1 MAPSS
6 GVALLREAWA
16 PRRVLLVG
24 VAACYAVA
32 CASLHAQL
40 PGLLGRDGLAPIAAR
55 LRDAEARIGSAASLG
70 ARFRALPTLLWL
82 AAPLQ
87 TAPDALAG
95 ALCLLGAC
103 VAGALV
109 ASCALRVRPGGLLT
123 AASFLLLHALYA
135 SLLAVGHP
143 FLSFQWDILLLE
155 SLVLCVLLA
164 APGGALPPALE
175 LPPRVLM
182 FKLMLMSGAVKL
194 QSGCHTWSDLSAL
207 TYHFST
213 QPLPT
218 PLAWH
223 ASALPTGLLR
233 LGVAGALV
241 LEGPAAWLL
250 LCPLRGARTVGVA
263 LQVVFQVTIALTGNY
278 CYFNAL
284 TAVLALA
291 CLPPPSSA
299 RVLRSEPLLSFA
311 VVVATAAVSCL
322 CFRLEGGGLDGL
334 RLNLPSEVMTDALGV
349 ALPATFR
356 VLFCAALP
364 AAALQGCVRAMRS
377 GKRAGAPLRVA
388 GALLA
393 ALAAGVLCTLTTEP
407 LASLLPAN
415 ADSTRAF
422 KAALPPLPSSLRA
435 LAASAHASSAYGLF
449 RSMTGVGAD
458 DKVARPELQFQGR
471 SEGAGAGDESG
482 WRDIR
487 FAYKPE
493 PGALDI
499 APRWVAPHQ
508 PRLDWQLWFAA
519 LSGPGA
525 APWAIHLAAHLLR
538 GTPDV
543 YALLAPGAFSPE
555 APPAEVRVG
564 LFELAFTAPGSKAAQ
579 KGRWWARGGHAR
591 DWLQALRQGP
601 ELDAWLKERGWAP
614 PRGKRRPASGR
625 LAWAR
630 GGQWWAGIAAAAAGG
645 GVGACL
651 AMRSA
656 RTTRSSAEA
665 HQKRE

>member
-6 GVALLREAWA
+6 GIRESWV

-24 VAACYAVA
+24 VASCHAIA

-40 PGLLGRDGLAPIAAR
+40 PGLFGRDGLAPFATS
-55 LRDAEARIGSAASLG
+55 LRGAEARIGSASLA

-82 AAPLQ
+82 AAPLH

-109 ASCALRVRPGGLLT
+109 VACSVRARPGGLVT
-123 AASFLLLHALYA
+123 AFTFLVLHVMYA
-135 SLLAVGHP
+135 SLLTVGQP

-155 SLVLCVLLA
+155 SLVVCALLA
-164 APGGALPPALE
+164 APSGELPPAFE

-182 FKLMLMSGAVKL
+182 WKLMLMSGAVKL
-194 QSGCHTWSDLSAL
+194 QSGCHTWSQLTAL
-207 TYHFST
+207 KYHFAT

-218 PLAWH
+218 PLAWY
-223 ASALPTGLLR
+223 AAAFNTTLLR

-241 LEGPAAWLL
+241 LEGPASWLL

-263 LQVVFQVTIALTGNY
+263 LQVLFQLAIALTGNY
-278 CYFNAL
+278 TYFNLL

-291 CLPPPSSA
+291 CLPPPERARMLRSGHLLSSA
-299 RVLRSEPLLSFA
+299 VLFL
-311 VVVATAAVSCL
+311 TAAVSCSL
-322 CFRLEGGGLDGL
+322 FTLDGGTLDGL
-334 RLNLPSEVMTDALGV
+334 RLNVSKELMTDALGT
-349 ALPATFR
+349 ALPYTLR
-356 VLFCAALP
+356 LLFGAALP
-364 AAALQGCVRAMRS
+364 LAALQGCARALRS
-377 GKRAGAPLRVA
+377 GKRAGAPLRIA

-393 ALAAGVLCTLTTEP
+393 ALAAGVMCTLTAEP
-407 LASLLPAN
+407 LGTLIPR
-415 ADSTRAF
+415 DSDAARAF
-422 KAALPPLPSSLRA
+422 SAALPPLPHSLRA
-435 LAASAHASSAYGLF
+435 LASTMHASSSYGLF
-449 RSMTGVGAD
+449 RSMTGVGVD
-458 DKVARPELQFQGR
+458 DNVARPELQFQGR
-471 SEGAGAGDESG
+471 SDGAAAGDESG

-508 PRLDWQLWFAA
+508 PCLDWQLWFAA
-519 LSGPGA
+519 LGGVNN

-543 YALLAPGAFSPE
+543 YALLAPGAFTPE
-555 APPAEVRVG
+555 SPPAEIRVG
-564 LFELAFTAPGSKAAQ
+564 LFELSFSAPGSKAAQ
-579 KGRWWARGGHAR
+579 RGRWWVRGGQAR
-591 DWLQALRQGP
+591 DWLVALRQGP
-601 ELDAWLKERGWAP
+601 ELDAYLKERGWAP
-614 PRGKRRPASGR
+614 PRSKRKPPRGR

-630 GGQWWAGIAAAAAGG
+630 GGQWWAGVAAAATGG
-645 GVGACL
+645 GVAWL
-651 AMRSA
+651 A
-656 RTTRSSAEA
+656 TRSRRRTER
-665 HQKRE
+665 QKQE